1 MPNFPN
7 LNICQHP
14 INPIVK
20 SPFVAYEI
28 SFLQTKYSLMDIDNY
43 SSFIKNAIS
52 RFRRSRTYKNY
63 KSFLMNLGLDHCQLH
78 AGISA
83 DMATIE
89 MHHNMLTIFD
99 IAVIIT
105 EYYINTYGCINS
117 FQLIRELK
125 KVHKEHKVCLVMLSL
140 SAHQLYHHANGLFIH
155 PDMCFGDWQ
164 SFLSEYKA
172 GITIEIANKLIR
184 YLESAAQLGGT
195 KTNNLLKLRDEI
207 QDWSVMNEYGVN
219 NNHL

>member
-7 LNICQHP
+7 LNIFQHP
-14 INPIVK
+14 INPVVK

-140 SAHQLYHHANGLFIH
+140 TAHQLYHHANGLFIH
-155 PDMCFGDWQ
+155 PDMCFGDWHT
-164 SFLSEYKA
+164 FLSEYKA

-184 YLESAAQLGGT
+184 YLESAAQFGGT

>member
-14 INPIVK
+14 INPVVK

-140 SAHQLYHHANGLFIH
+140 TAHQLYHHANGLFIH
-155 PDMCFGDWQ
+155 PDMCFGDWHT
-164 SFLSEYKA
+164 FLSEDKA
-172 GITIEIANKLIR
+172 GITIEIAKTLSR
-184 YLESAAQLGGT
+184 YLESSAQFGGT

>member
-14 INPIVK
+14 INPVVK

-140 SAHQLYHHANGLFIH
+140 TAHQLYHHANGLFIH
-155 PDMCFGDWQ
+155 PDMCFGDWHT
-164 SFLSEYKA
+164 FLSEYKA

-184 YLESAAQLGGT
+184 YLESSAQFGGT

>member
-140 SAHQLYHHANGLFIH
+140 TAHQLYHHANGLFIH
-155 PDMCFGDWQ
+155 PDMCFGDWHT
-164 SFLSEYKA
+164 FLSEYKA
-172 GITIEIANKLIR
+172 G
-184 YLESAAQLGGT
+184 
-195 KTNNLLKLRDEI
+195 
-207 QDWSVMNEYGVN
+207 
-219 NNHL
+219 

>member
-14 INPIVK
+14 INPVVK

-140 SAHQLYHHANGLFIH
+140 TAHQLYHHANGLFIH
-155 PDMCFGDWQ
+155 PDMCFGDWHT
-164 SFLSEYKA
+164 FLSEYKA
-172 GITIEIANKLIR
+172 GITIEIAN
-184 YLESAAQLGGT
+184 
-195 KTNNLLKLRDEI
+195 
-207 QDWSVMNEYGVN
+207 
-219 NNHL
+219 